1 MVAAENMVRQSLPHA
16 GGTSNAGPKGVLAA
30 VPTPFDEGG
39 APDPAALKEHCQRL
53 LRAGCHGIV
62 VLGTTGEANSL
73 TVEERL
79 ELVHQLADH
88 LVSTCLVVGTGCCAL
103 PDTIRLTRAAVK
115 INAAGVLVLP
125 PFYYKPPAVT
135 DEGLFA
141 AYSEVI
147 EAVGDERLRLY
158 LYRFPKMTGLQMGLP
173 LIERLHAAYP
183 TVVRGL
189 KDSSGNW
196 EEMAAVLEALPDL
209 ELFAGSE
216 QHLLPVLRAGGP
228 GCISATVNILASEA
242 AQLHEA
248 WKTTQADQLQQRLTA
263 LRRIIQ
269 AHPLIPGVKAIL
281 AGWSGEP
288 GWARVRPP
296 LRSLDPGAARQL
308 IDRLAAEGITGLGPV
323 SR

>member
-1 MVAAENMVRQSLPHA
+1 
-16 GGTSNAGPKGVLAA
+16 VLAA
-30 VPTPFDEGG
+30 VPTPFDEHG
-39 APDPAALKEHCQRL
+39 APDPAALKDHCQRL

-62 VLGTTGEANSL
+62 VLGTTGEANSI

-79 ELVHQLADH
+79 ELIHQLADD
-88 LVSTCLVVGTGCCAL
+88 LSPASLVVGTGCCAL
-103 PDTIRLTRAAVK
+103 PDTVRLTRAAVEVG
-115 INAAGVLVLP
+115 AAGVLVLP

-147 EAVGDERLRLY
+147 EAVGDDRLRLY

-173 LIERLHAAYP
+173 LIERLHTTYP

-196 EEMAAVLEALPDL
+196 DEMAAVLEALPRI

-216 QHLLPVLRAGGP
+216 EHLLPLLRAGGP
-228 GCISATVNILASEA
+228 GCISATVNLFPSEA
-242 AQLHEA
+242 ARLHGA
-248 WKTTQADQLQQRLTA
+248 WQGPRADRLQQRLTG

-269 AHPLIPGVKAIL
+269 AHPLIPAVKAVL
-281 AGWSGEP
+281 AGWNGDP

-296 LRSLDPGAARQL
+296 LRSLEPDAAREL
-308 IDRLAAEGITGLGPV
+308 VDRLAAEGITGLGD
-323 SR
+323 SDLSMR

>member
-1 MVAAENMVRQSLPHA
+1 
-16 GGTSNAGPKGVLAA
+16 VLAA
-30 VPTPFDEGG
+30 VPTPFDEHG
-39 APDPAALKEHCQRL
+39 APDPAALEDHCLRL
-53 LRAGCHGIV
+53 LRAGCHGLV

-79 ELVHQLADH
+79 ELVHQLAAN
-88 LVSTCLVVGTGCCAL
+88 LSPACLVVGTGCCAL
-103 PDTIRLTRAAVK
+103 PDTVRLTRAAVDLG
-115 INAAGVLVLP
+115 AAGVLVLP

-147 EAVGDERLRLY
+147 ERVGDERLRLY

-173 LIERLHAAYP
+173 LIERLHATYP

-228 GCISATVNILASEA
+228 GCISATVNLLAAEA
-242 AQLHEA
+242 ARLYAA
-248 WKTTQADQLQQRLTA
+248 WRTPRADPLQQRLIA

-269 AHPLIPGVKAIL
+269 AQPLIPAVKAVL
-281 AGWSGEP
+281 AGWSGDQTT

-296 LRSLDPGAARQL
+296 LRPLEPDAARKL
-308 IDRLAAEGITGLGPV
+308 IERLAAEGITGLEPSG
-323 SR
+323 